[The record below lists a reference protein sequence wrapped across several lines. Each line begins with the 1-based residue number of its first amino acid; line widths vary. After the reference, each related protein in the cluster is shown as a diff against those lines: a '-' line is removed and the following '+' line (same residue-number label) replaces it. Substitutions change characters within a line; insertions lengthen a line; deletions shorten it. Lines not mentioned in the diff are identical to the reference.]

1 MLCFYLAAVW
11 LYLLLFYGLFR
22 GARCLSSVKSKGKT
36 VIITGSNTGIGKSTA
51 LELAK
56 RGARVILAC
65 RNKEKA
71 EAAAFDIRKE
81 SGNNQVVFMQLDLA
95 SLKSVC
101 SFAETFL
108 KTEPRLDVLINNAGV
123 IGPGHTEDG
132 FGLAFGV
139 NHLGHFLLTNL
150 LLERLRQCGPSR
162 VVTVSALLHRFGN
175 IDFHL
180 LASQKDL
187 VPSQSA
193 WHNFQTYCNS
203 KLCNVLFTRE
213 LANQLEGTDVTC
225 YTLHP
230 GVIYTELCRNMS
242 WWLQLFMMPL
252 AKLFFLDPKGG
263 SQTTLYCALQEGI
276 EPLSG
281 RYFSNCALQKVEA
294 KGRDDGLAK
303 KLWELSERL
312 TGLSQQ
318 TQN

>member
-1 MLCFYLAAVW
+1 MGPC
-11 LYLLLFYGLFR
+11 GLVY
-22 GARCLSSVKSKGKT
+22 CL
-36 VIITGSNTGIGKSTA
+36 GSNTGIGKSTA

-56 RGARVILAC
+56 RGGRVILAC
-65 RNKEKA
+65 RNKDKG

-95 SLKSVC
+95 NLKSVC

-108 KTEPRLDVLINNAGV
+108 NTEPRLDILVNNAGV
-123 IGPGHTEDG
+123 IGPGCTEDG

-162 VVTVSALLHRFGN
+162 VLTVSALLHCFGN

-180 LASQKDL
+180 LASQKDV
-187 VPSQSA
+187 VPSQST
-193 WHNFQTYCNS
+193 WHNFQGYCNS

-213 LANQLEGTDVTC
+213 LANRLEGTEVTC

-230 GVIYTELCRNMS
+230 GVIHTELCCNMS
-242 WWLQLFMMPL
+242 QWLRLLIMPL

-281 RYFSNCALQKVEA
+281 RYFSNCALQHVGA

-303 KLWELSERL
+303 KLWEVSEKL
-312 TGLSQQ
+312 TGLSQHA
-318 TQN
+318 